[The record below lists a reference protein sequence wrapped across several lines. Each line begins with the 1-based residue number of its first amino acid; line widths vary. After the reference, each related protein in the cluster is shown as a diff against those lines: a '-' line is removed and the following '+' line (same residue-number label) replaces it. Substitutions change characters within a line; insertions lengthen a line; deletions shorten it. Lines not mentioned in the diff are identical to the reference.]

1 MKLGARKSP
10 SHHSHLQA
18 WKARAEAAEKELE
31 ELRSECKGGPRPRF
45 RGLRNGN
52 TGNGLKKNRK
62 QNLKIEINL
71 YILCVRSF
79 QVLKIA
85 WLGGL
90 VTSNL
95 FLLGQLNELERLY
108 EELTSVK
115 CQFSLINA
123 SMYLNMN

>member
-1 MKLGARKSP
+1 M
-10 SHHSHLQA
+10 
-18 WKARAEAAEKELE
+18 
-31 ELRSECKGGPRPRF
+31 
-45 RGLRNGN
+45 
-52 TGNGLKKNRK
+52 
-62 QNLKIEINL
+62 KIEINL

-115 CQFSLINA
+115 WQFSLINA